1 MPIDLE
7 VDVKIGWGAPD
18 PWPCLPELRYDE
30 DRAASVSS
38 EKRRNLR
45 SKTQRVTALR
55 VTRRYGV
62 PPGRIFDAWLNPA
75 VARLWLFATASRPLD
90 HVEIDGQVNGS
101 FCFVDRRNG
110 GDMTEYTG
118 EYVEIVP
125 LRRLAFTLS
134 ATKYAYVDTHV
145 AVEITPLAKGCK
157 LTLNHENVPR
167 EHAKHMEG
175 RWVGV
180 LYGLGATLDS
190 TSTLFHDYQE

>member
-55 VTRRYGV
+55 VARRYGV
-62 PPGRIFDAWLNPA
+62 PPGRVFDAWLNPA

-125 LRRLAFTLS
+125 
-134 ATKYAYVDTHV
+134 
-145 AVEITPLAKGCK
+145 
-157 LTLNHENVPR
+157 R